1 MLELGPGP
9 GVTTEC
15 LHDLGADLTCVE
27 IHTGYATSIAR
38 RMPNDRV
45 QVLAGDASVMPLAD
59 ASFDTV
65 VCFTMLHHLPSKI
78 LQDRVLA
85 EVLRVL
91 RPGGVFIGT
100 DGLADR
106 IFRLIH
112 LFDEM
117 EPVNPETFPQ
127 RLRAAGFEAVHIG
140 MRQRDFRFKAYK
152 PATSIGLA
160 NTA

>member
-91 RPGGVFIGT
+91 VEAESIRSAAVDLNLHHSTLQAKHRQLCDLLSYDPRTPGGRARYIIAEI
-100 DGLADR
+100 L
-106 IFRLIH
+106 H
-112 LFDEM
+112 
-117 EPVNPETFPQ
+117 
-127 RLRAAGFEAVHIG
+127 RLRPD
-140 MRQRDFRFKAYK
+140 Q
-152 PATSIGLA
+152 
-160 NTA
+160 